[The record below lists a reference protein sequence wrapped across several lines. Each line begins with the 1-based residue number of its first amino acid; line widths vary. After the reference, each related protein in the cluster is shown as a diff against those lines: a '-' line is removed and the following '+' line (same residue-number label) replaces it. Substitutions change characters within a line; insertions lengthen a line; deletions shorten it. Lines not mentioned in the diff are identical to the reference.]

1 MALLRKMES
10 DKPGGVFAAI
20 APAVT
25 AVTGETILDANS
37 SVCVCVCKL
46 SVGKANQI
54 TSIAHD
60 SHTRLHLY
68 DYSPASFVHPLPFC
82 K

>member
-25 AVTGETILDANS
+25 AVTGETILDAS
-37 SVCVCVCKL
+37 SGVCVHVL

-68 DYSPASFVHPLPFC
+68 DYSPAAFVRPLPYC

>member
-1 MALLRKMES
+1 MES

-25 AVTGETILDANS
+25 AVTGETILDAS
-37 SVCVCVCKL
+37 SGVCAHVL

-54 TSIAHD
+54 TTHCTRFSHKITSI
-60 SHTRLHLY
+60 
-68 DYSPASFVHPLPFC
+68 
-82 K
+82 